1 MARRGNGEGSII
13 RRSDGRWCA
22 ALSLEGGRRK
32 FIYGRTRHDVAE
44 SMAAALR
51 DREHGMLLTSRP
63 QTFGQFLAR
72 WLEDSVRPTVR
83 PKTYTS
89 YSQLVR
95 VHIEPAL
102 GAVPLAKLDP
112 LRVQRFLNDK
122 LQEGRISARTVQYLH
137 AVLRAALGQAMKWR
151 LVQVNVATLV
161 DPPRVERPEVPSV
174 SPADARTL
182 LDATHGDR
190 LEALYTLALAVGL
203 RQGEALGLHWQD
215 VDLEGGILRVRVA
228 LQRLDGRGLICV
240 EPKTFRSRRS
250 VALPPQVVESLR
262 MHKSRQAQERLLAGA
277 RWQDTGLVFTTLA
290 GGPLEGSSITHRF
303 QKLLQRAG
311 LPRLRFHDLR
321 HACASLLLAQG
332 VHPRVVMETLG
343 HSQISLTMNTY
354 SHVIPALQR
363 DAAERMDALLAR

>member
-1 MARRGNGEGSII
+1 MARRGNGEGSIVK
-13 RRSDGRWCA
+13 RSDGRWCA
-22 ALSLEGGRRK
+22 AVSLEGGRRK
-32 FIYGRTRHDVAE
+32 FIYGRTRHDVADR
-44 SMAAALR
+44 MAAALR
-51 DREHGMLLTSRP
+51 DREHGVLLTSRP
-63 QTFGQFLAR
+63 QTLAQFLAR
-72 WLEDSVRPTVR
+72 WLQDSVRPTVR

-89 YSQLVR
+89 YSQLVS
-95 VHIEPAL
+95 VHIAPAL

-112 LRVQRFLNDK
+112 PRVQRFLNDK

-137 AVLRAALGQAMKWR
+137 AVLRAALGQALKWR

-161 DPPRVERPEVPSV
+161 DSPRVERPEVRSV
-174 SPADARTL
+174 SPGDARTL
-182 LDATHGDR
+182 LEATHGDR

-215 VDLEGGILRVRVA
+215 VNLEDGTLRVRVA
-228 LQRLDGRGLICV
+228 LQRLDGRGLVCV
-240 EPKTFRSRRS
+240 EPKTARSRRS

-262 MHKSRQAQERLLAGA
+262 MHKSRQAQERLIAGS
-277 RWQDTGLVFTTLA
+277 RWQDTGLVFTTA
-290 GGPLEGSSITHRF
+290 TGAPLEGTSITHRF

-311 LPRLRFHDLR
+311 LPHLRFHDLR

-363 DAAERMDALLAR
+363 DAAERMDAILSR

>member
-32 FIYGRTRHDVAE
+32 FIYGRTRHEVATR
-44 SMAAALR
+44 MAAALA
-51 DREHGMLLTSRP
+51 DREQGLLVPGGR
-63 QTFGQFLAR
+63 QTLGQFLVR
-72 WLEDSVRPTVR
+72 WLQDSVKPTVR

-89 YSQLVR
+89 YSQLLR
-95 VHIEPAL
+95 IHILPAL

-112 LRVQRFLNDK
+112 PRVQRFLNDK
-122 LQEGRISARTVQYLH
+122 LAEGRLSARTIQYLH
-137 AVLRAALGQAMKWR
+137 AVLRAALGQALKWR
-151 LVQVNVATLV
+151 LVSVNVATLV
-161 DPPRVERPEVPSV
+161 DPPRAVRPEVRAV
-174 SPADARTL
+174 GPAEARSL
-182 LDATHGDR
+182 LEATCGDR
-190 LEALYTLALAVGL
+190 LEALYILALASGL

-215 VDLEGGILRVRVA
+215 VDLEAGTLRIRVA
-228 LQRLDGRGLICV
+228 LQRLDGRLQTV
-240 EPKTFRSRRS
+240 EPKTARSRRS
-250 VALPPQVVESLR
+250 IALPPQVIESLR
-262 MHKSRQAQERLLAGA
+262 AHKSRQAQERLLAGS
-277 RWQDTGLVFTTLA
+277 RWQDTGLVFTTA
-290 GGPLEGSSITHRF
+290 VGKPLEGSSVTHRF

-311 LPRLRFHDLR
+311 LPHFRFHDLR

-363 DAAERMDALLAR
+363 DAAERMEAILAK